1 MAVLSTIVSGSLLCY
16 TSEGETIF
24 YLNQRDNTMQKEFT
38 KAEAERYL
46 NEQARDNDI
55 VRLVHPLQKE
65 VVNIEESDDVVV
77 GSCFKVW
84 GKEDRCENCSSLR
97 ASLKEDQA
105 YKIELLNGRTYLV
118 HSRYI
123 LIDGKAY
130 VAEMV
135 KDVTESLL
143 LDSEEETKLSSLIN
157 SYNQMLLGDSM
168 TGLYNRRFLDEQFVP
183 SLRCCQDPHLL
194 VNIAFVDLDDFKHIN
209 DAYGHLVGD
218 ELLKYGAAYFKSA
231 YNSRLHGK
239 ERLAIRFGGDE
250 FLIIACGIPF
260 AAFKE
265 DFAKVSSSLSR
276 EVSFLS
282 SPRFHFDFSVG
293 FASNQE
299 LPAAWTWEALVAL
312 ADRRMYDSKKKIKG
326 PGDIS

>member
-1 MAVLSTIVSGSLLCY
+1 
-16 TSEGETIF
+16 
-24 YLNQRDNTMQKEFT
+24 MQKEFT

-46 NEQARDNDI
+46 NDQAKDNDI
-55 VRLVHPLQKE
+55 VRLVHPMQKE
-65 VVNIEESDDVVV
+65 VVSIENNPEVVL

-105 YKIELLNGRTYLV
+105 YKIELMKDRTFLV

-123 LIDGKAY
+123 SIDGKGY

-135 KDVTESLL
+135 KDVTDCLL
-143 LDSEEETKLSSLIN
+143 LDSKKEDKLVALVN
-157 SYNQMLLGDSM
+157 SYNHMLLSDSL
-168 TGLYNRRFLDEQFVP
+168 TALYNRRFLDEQFVP
-183 SLRCCQDPHLL
+183 SLRCCQDANLK

-218 ELLKYGAAYFKSA
+218 ELLKYGAAYFKAA
-231 YNSRLHGK
+231 YNSRVHGK

-250 FLIIACGIPF
+250 FLIIGCGVSF

-265 DFAKVSSSLSR
+265 DFTAISKAFIR
-276 EVSFLS
+276 EVHFLS
-282 SPRFHFDFSVG
+282 SPTFHFDFSVG
-293 FASNQE
+293 FAGSEE
-299 LPAAWTWEALVAL
+299 LGPNWQWDDLVSL
-312 ADRRMYDSKKKIKG
+312 ADRRMYDSKKKMK
-326 PGDIS
+326 